1 MQRFWFMWFVV
12 WPRQRSSSKSLP
24 VILILR
30 LKCCGAVMWGM
41 RCKVWCLAFMSWH
54 FPSAIILGLPFGL
67 IRRTENMS
75 KYCPH
80 GEFSRRHQFSR
91 KKNSVSALDS
101 SGSFLLVFLSDGEGG
116 CFFIQ
121 MNCVLSGEEIR
132 SHRYGQKV
140 CLHTQPPSHLSQHHL
155 VSFWGKLREFRDFLR
170 QGPLPSPG
178 RRDKGRRCVLTVLFP
193 GQVLPSGAASKKDAA
208 DSSEVTPVWG
218 GQKPWPLS
226 LSPFCLLPVAFIV
239 SALPT
244 ASWHGSLG
252 MQAAGVSPP
261 TRQNRTAI
269 VKEMPRGG
277 RCLST
282 KDFLDNC
289 LVRQRKLYYL
299 LW

>member
-67 IRRTENMS
+67 TRRTENMS

-116 CFFIQ
+116 CFFIK
-121 MNCVLSGEEIR
+121 I
-132 SHRYGQKV
+132 
-140 CLHTQPPSHLSQHHL
+140 LH
-155 VSFWGKLREFRDFLR
+155 FL
-170 QGPLPSPG
+170 
-178 RRDKGRRCVLTVLFP
+178 
-193 GQVLPSGAASKKDAA
+193 
-208 DSSEVTPVWG
+208 EWG
-218 GQKPWPLS
+218 GGSYLLMWTESVLAHPVFIPL
-226 LSPFCLLPVAFIV
+226 F
-239 SALPT
+239 T
-244 ASWHGSLG
+244 ASS
-252 MQAAGVSPP
+252 V
-261 TRQNRTAI
+261 
-269 VKEMPRGG
+269 
-277 RCLST
+277 
-282 KDFLDNC
+282 FL
-289 LVRQRKLYYL
+289 
-299 LW
+299 